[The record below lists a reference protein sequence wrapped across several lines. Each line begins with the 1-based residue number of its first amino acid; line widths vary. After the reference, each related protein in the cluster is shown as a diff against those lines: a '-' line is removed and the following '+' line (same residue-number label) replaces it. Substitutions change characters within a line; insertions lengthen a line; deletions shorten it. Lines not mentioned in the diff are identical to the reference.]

1 MVRLWW
7 WDVQPN
13 PRPPAK
19 YHTVVVY
26 TTLVREAINR
36 CDLNLEQMLITQHC
50 THIERWAVL
59 NCARVVSKFMNSVI
73 YNFFYYNFIHHI
85 ILIYNFLHHVIL
97 MYNFIHYKILINFLL
112 YIKRYCIVE
121 EGIRLIL
128 CPNSVS
134 MLQLTSGRSFVS
146 VATPPGVAPALMCT
160 QTFNNSQI
168 QIHKYIY
175 KYTNT
180 FTTCFD

>member
-1 MVRLWW
+1 MYCRGWYSS
-7 WDVQPN
+7 N
-13 PRPPAK
+13 
-19 YHTVVVY
+19 
-26 TTLVREAINR
+26 
-36 CDLNLEQMLITQHC
+36 
-50 THIERWAVL
+50 
-59 NCARVVSKFMNSVI
+59 
-73 YNFFYYNFIHHI
+73 
-85 ILIYNFLHHVIL
+85 ILY
-97 MYNFIHYKILINFLL
+97 FLL
-112 YIKRYCIVE
+112 YIVFPILYQKILYCRGGYCIVRYILYCIVLYCRV

-175 KYTNT
+175 NLLRLT
-180 FTTCFD
+180 FGQPFNLLLDRFHLCNL